1 MSGEHTVPSTG
12 SDPAKTPTL
21 KRALGLSMGLVIVV
35 GNVIGSGI
43 FLKPGAI
50 AAEAGQFGLIMS
62 VWLFGGVLCILGALC
77 FAELATM
84 LPRAGGLYV
93 YLRGAYGQPVA
104 FLFGWMEL
112 LLSRPAALGALSAA
126 FIGSLTLALDWRISR
141 LTELVLVLILIGGMA
156 WVNIVGVIW
165 GGRVQMVTT
174 LIKGTS
180 LGLMATAPVLL
191 FPFTNVGIELAN
203 YASTAIPRYSG
214 LASQLGAV
222 LLAVMWAYN
231 GWHGITPLTEEIRN
245 PQRTVPRS
253 LFGGIGILILL
264 YISANL
270 AYHGV
275 LTMGEMKAS
284 GDHAAEEMLRKLLG
298 PLGLTLMSGVIMC
311 STFGAIN
318 STLLQAS
325 RVPFA
330 MGRDGAFFRAL
341 GQVHAK
347 YRTPAVAILVKAI
360 LGMTLV
366 MIVVVAKRLVR
377 EVNIDSY
384 HWKTVLLIIG
394 SLQNDSI
401 FSLLTNLVIFS
412 ASIFYVLGVLAVIV
426 LRYRRPQQER
436 PFKTPG
442 YPLVPVF
449 FVLVYVWFLY
459 QVFIDKPLES
469 LVGILLI
476 VLGIP
481 VYYAYQWST
490 RDPKRR

>member
-1 MSGEHTVPSTG
+1 
-12 SDPAKTPTL
+12 
-21 KRALGLSMGLVIVV
+21 
-35 GNVIGSGI
+35 
-43 FLKPGAI
+43 
-50 AAEAGQFGLIMS
+50 
-62 VWLFGGVLCILGALC
+62 
-77 FAELATM
+77 
-84 LPRAGGLYV
+84 
-93 YLRGAYGQPVA
+93 
-104 FLFGWMEL
+104 
-112 LLSRPAALGALSAA
+112 
-126 FIGSLTLALDWRISR
+126 
-141 LTELVLVLILIGGMA
+141 
-156 WVNIVGVIW
+156 
-165 GGRVQMVTT
+165 
-174 LIKGTS
+174 
-180 LGLMATAPVLL
+180 
-191 FPFTNVGIELAN
+191 
-203 YASTAIPRYSG
+203 
-214 LASQLGAV
+214 
-222 LLAVMWAYN
+222 
-231 GWHGITPLTEEIRN
+231 
-245 PQRTVPRS
+245 
-253 LFGGIGILILL
+253 
-264 YISANL
+264 
-270 AYHGV
+270 
-275 LTMGEMKAS
+275 MGEMKAS

-330 MGRDGAFFRAL
+330 MGRDRAFFRAL

-347 YRTPAVAILVKAI
+347 YRTPAVAIFVKAI
-360 LGMTLV
+360 MGMTLV

-384 HWKTVLLIIG
+384 QWRTTSLITG

-426 LRYRRPQQER
+426 LRYRRPQLER

-442 YPLVPVF
+442 YPLVPIV

-476 VLGIP
+476 FLGIP

>member
-1 MSGEHTVPSTG
+1 MGEM
-12 SDPAKTPTL
+12 AKAPTL
-21 KRALGLSMGLVIVV
+21 KRALGLPMGLVIVV

-50 AAEAGQFGLIMS
+50 AAEAGQFGLIIS
-62 VWLFGGVLCILGALC
+62 VWLFGGVLCVLGALC

-93 YLRGAYGQPVA
+93 YLREAYGQPVA
-104 FLFGWMEL
+104 FLFGWMEF
-112 LLSRPAALGALSAA
+112 LLSRPASLGALSAA
-126 FIGSLTLALDWRISR
+126 FIGSLTLALDWRTSQ
-141 LTELVLVLILIGGMA
+141 LTELVLVLTLIGGVA
-156 WVNIVGVIW
+156 WVNIAGVIW

-180 LGLMATAPVLL
+180 LGLMAAAPVLL
-191 FPFTNVGIELAN
+191 FPFTGVGIDLAN
-203 YASTAIPRYSG
+203 YASTAVPRYSG

-245 PQRTVPRS
+245 PQRTIPRS
-253 LFGGIGILILL
+253 LFGGIGILIVL

-275 LTMGEMKAS
+275 LTMGEMIAA

-318 STLLQAS
+318 STLLQAP
-325 RVPFA
+325 RVTFA
-330 MGRDGAFFRAL
+330 MGRDGAFFRVL

-347 YRTPAVAILVKAI
+347 YRTPAVAILAKAI
-360 LGMTLV
+360 LAMTLV
-366 MIVVVAKRLVR
+366 TIVVVAKRLVR
-377 EVNIDSY
+377 EVNIDSH
-384 HWKTVLLIIG
+384 HWRTASLIIE

-401 FSLLTNLVIFS
+401 FGLLTNLAIFS
-412 ASIFYVLGVLAVIV
+412 ASIFYALGVLAVIF
-426 LRYRRPQQER
+426 LRYRCPQQER
-436 PFKTPG
+436 PFRTLG
-442 YPLVPVF
+442 YPLVPVV

-481 VYYAYQWST
+481 VYYAYQRAT
-490 RDPKRR
+490 RDPGIG